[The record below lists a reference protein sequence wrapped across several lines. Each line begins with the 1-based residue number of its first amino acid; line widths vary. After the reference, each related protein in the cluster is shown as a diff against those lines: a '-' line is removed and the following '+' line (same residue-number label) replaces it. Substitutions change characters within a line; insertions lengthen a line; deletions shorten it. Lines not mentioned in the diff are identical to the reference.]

1 VILARVIDQE
11 KRMSRVVITLLVLV
25 LTACGGPE
33 ADQPEEQNPASSY
46 ENALEKARD
55 ARSAAEAA
63 MEEARQE
70 IEDNQPP
77 DE

>member
-1 VILARVIDQE
+1 
-11 KRMSRVVITLLVLV
+11 MSRAVITLLVLV
-25 LTACGGPE
+25 LAACGGPE
-33 ADQPEEQNPASSY
+33 ADQQEGENPASSY

-70 IEDNQPP
+70 IEDNQP
-77 DE
+77 